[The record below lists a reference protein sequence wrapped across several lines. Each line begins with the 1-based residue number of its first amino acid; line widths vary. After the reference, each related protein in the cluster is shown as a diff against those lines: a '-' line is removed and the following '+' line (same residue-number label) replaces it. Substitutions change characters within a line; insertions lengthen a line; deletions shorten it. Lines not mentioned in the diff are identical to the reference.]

1 MHKLER
7 TVATNLVKPVEPH
20 AVLLVMTLAMFFLDT
35 AWCFMGHWTIERS
48 SLMLPLGAPLALLA
62 PLLVARYRENL
73 QIRTSIAC
81 SILFL
86 WFSITAAVFSYLVV
100 STNAP
105 LIDDQLARWDHL
117 IGFDWPI
124 AFLWVKQRPF
134 LDSILGFAYSSVLP
148 QIGIVIVYLA
158 STNRQKQLEEFN
170 SVLVITALITIVV
183 SGFFPAVGPFK
194 YYASLVHV
202 DASMLSHFEL
212 LRTGT
217 LRSID
222 LLNVQ
227 GLVSIPS
234 FHAIMAILLTY
245 AMRSTRIWPV
255 FFALDIV
262 VIFSIPTRG
271 GHYLIDLIAG
281 AMTVAAVIA
290 FWRMDGVSRVGITR
304 GRFPLR
310 FGSRPQ
316 GDR

>member
-1 MHKLER
+1 
-7 TVATNLVKPVEPH
+7 
-20 AVLLVMTLAMFFLDT
+20 MTLVMFFLDT
-35 AWCFMGHWTIERS
+35 AWCFIGHWTIERH
-48 SLMLPLGAPLALLA
+48 SLMLLLGAPLGLLL

-73 QIRTSIAC
+73 QIRTSLAC

-105 LIDDQLARWDHL
+105 LIDDHLARWDRL

-124 AFLWVKQRPF
+124 VFLWVKQRPF

-158 STNRQKQLEEFN
+158 CTNRQRQLEEFN
-170 SVLVITALITIVV
+170 GALVATALITIVI
-183 SGFFPAVGPFK
+183 SGFFPAAGPFK
-194 YYASLVHV
+194 YYASLVHA

-222 LLNVQ
+222 LRNAQ

-245 AMRSTRIWPV
+245 AMRSTRIWSF
-255 FFALDIV
+255 FFALNIV
-262 VIFSIPTRG
+262 VIFSTPTQG
-271 GHYLIDLIAG
+271 GHYLVDLIAG

-290 FWRMDGVSRVGITR
+290 FWKMDGVSRVWKTR
-304 GRFPLR
+304 TPFSLR

-316 GDR
+316 TDR